1 MLHSCANGAPHG
13 YCNEPVYQKEEAEY
27 HLWHL
32 DSSLYMYGTEYI
44 IPSYMDQN
52 MYGEQYR
59 EEYIEVKIRD
69 ELQESGSVD
78 EWLDHHCDPFD
89 EDFHGV
95 CAEGVPEMICKG
107 KRCRTDADCGPSTIS
122 GQVVC
127 YTGSDDQAGYW
138 WDYPT
143 DAIELSRLPEE
154 CRDAMIDSLEPSEQ
168 PDHHSDHHPDHEP
181 EHDESELDLLGP
193 LAKEGQGVLLITH
206 VKTQDDADEDL
217 GTRHHVGEHV
227 TGLVCYDLFSPMAA
241 DVACRQLGFARHN
254 SYDYVSR
261 VAETS
266 NSIHHHDDYH
276 LAAHPRGEMRFDPNY
291 PMMSPSPYP
300 QYDTML
306 APMMSPSPHPQ
317 YEDYLEPH
325 AILVHHDYGFGP
337 HRLEELHVRISDMD
351 IMLANLQCDGTEASL
366 SSCPR
371 SPWFEHNC
379 VWGEA
384 VVLEC
389 VDSEPDPS
397 PADILDEEPEPP
409 PPLPPPS
416 PPPPAPPPVLEVPA
430 ITIRFAV
437 QHLKLSFECPEVAR
451 PGNSDSPCLPE
462 EEEFVEYL
470 REGLLELTG
479 ITRSDIH
486 IHYRNH
492 QAAGD
497 WCGPSGSDCPDY
509 DTRYP
514 VVDVKIGAPTV
525 ADADEVE
532 LAIEP
537 EFATNDAATNF
548 LKKFGASTV
557 IVAAIPLQ
565 GREVFETPII
575 GKELPMSWSIKDV
588 ERNELTCDQGERI
601 FIPHARPRRALAPE
615 GPQ

>member
-1 MLHSCANGAPHG
+1 MVIHRAWEAATWRTTLTSWWIEEG
-13 YCNEPVYQKEEAEY
+13 YYVWKPNQDMINEWCLKNMGPQSVGCRHDESEPIK
-27 HLWHL
+27 
-32 DSSLYMYGTEYI
+32 YGQPEH
-44 IPSYMDQN
+44 DQ
-52 MYGEQYR
+52 EH
-59 EEYIEVKIRD
+59 E
-69 ELQESGSVD
+69 
-78 EWLDHHCDPFD
+78 H
-89 EDFHGV
+89 
-95 CAEGVPEMICKG
+95 
-107 KRCRTDADCGPSTIS
+107 
-122 GQVVC
+122 
-127 YTGSDDQAGYW
+127 
-138 WDYPT
+138 
-143 DAIELSRLPEE
+143 
-154 CRDAMIDSLEPSEQ
+154 
-168 PDHHSDHHPDHEP
+168 HEP
-181 EHDESELDLLGP
+181 EHDESELELLGP

-337 HRLEELHVRISDMD
+337 HWLEEFHHGQTHVRISDMD

-389 VDSEPDPS
+389 ALDSDIPDPS

-409 PPLPPPS
+409 PPQPPPS

-437 QHLKLSFECPEVAR
+437 QHLKLSYECPEVAR
-451 PGNSDSPCLPE
+451 PGDSDSPCLPE

-470 REGLLELTG
+470 RKGLLELTG

-497 WCGPSGSDCPDY
+497 WCGPSGIDCPDY

-588 ERNELTCDQGERI
+588 ERNELTCDQGERWLTDVGDVD
-601 FIPHARPRRALAPE
+601 PNEYVGTHPWDCALSWAPFNIGTCWGDTAYQNCPALKGKEGCESGCQLAYDEIQAAASDAAVAAGSPPPESHGGCVPE
-615 GPQ
+615 GEWFR